1 MTDQPPTARHRW
13 LKRTLVTGAF
23 AVPML
28 ALAGGSAS
36 AAELT
41 PIAEYLD
48 STVASTSASLVSALA
63 TLLGVS

>member
-1 MTDQPPTARHRW
+1 MSDTRSTTRRW
-13 LKRTLVTGAF
+13 TKRGLAAGLL

-28 ALAGGSAS
+28 AVFGGSAS

-48 STVASTSASLVSALA
+48 STIAGLSASLVQALA
-63 TLLGVS
+63 TLLGVG

>member
-1 MTDQPPTARHRW
+1 MTDKHPSTRRW
-13 LKRTLVTGAF
+13 LKRTLVAGAF

-28 ALAGGSAS
+28 AVAGGSAS

-48 STVASTSASLVSALA
+48 STVASTSASVVGALA
-63 TLLGVS
+63 AVLGVS